1 TESGLWMP
9 HSIELLEKLIIE
21 KKITILFNPC
31 LRWNA
36 ANAVIEE
43 DKSGNR
49 VFSKRRSNGR
59 IDGVVSLAMSVGASE
74 GVVEDEGDIDGFFDD
89 PIMVGI

>member
-1 TESGLWMP
+1 MP
-9 HSIELLEKLIIE
+9 HSIELLEKLIID

-36 ANAVIEE
+36 ANAVTES
-43 DKSGNR
+43 DKSENR

-59 IDGVVSLAMSVGASE
+59 IDGVVALAMSVGAAE
-74 GVVEDEGDIDGFFDD
+74 EIQEDDGDLEGFFDD
-89 PIMVGI
+89 PIIVGI